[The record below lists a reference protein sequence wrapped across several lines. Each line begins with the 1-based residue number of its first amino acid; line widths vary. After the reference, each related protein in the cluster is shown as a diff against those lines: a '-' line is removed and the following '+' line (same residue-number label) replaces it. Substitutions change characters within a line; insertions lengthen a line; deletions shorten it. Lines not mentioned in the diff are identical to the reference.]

1 MDSPKNSAQRPP
13 PTDVTDSGADAT
25 VDQAMTSLDAIV
37 ESMGGRSRPGQHEMT
52 RAVMDAF
59 SSGTHV
65 VVQAGTGTGKSLAY
79 LVPAAQIARDQGP
92 VVVATATLAL
102 QRQLIER
109 ELPRLADSGIDVS
122 WAVLKGRQNYL
133 CRQRI
138 GEAAGQESLLMYD
151 DAGPKARGT
160 LEEQAAMV
168 HDWASHTD
176 SGDRDDLDAEL
187 DSRVWRSVSVSSAEC
202 VGESRC
208 PYGEEC
214 FSALARAKAMEAD
227 IVVTNHAMLA
237 IDAIEGIPVLPER
250 SALIVDEAHELV
262 DRITS
267 AVTGELSVGV
277 LERLVNDAAR
287 VSDDQGSLAD
297 AVDDF
302 AIALAE
308 IVDSSP
314 QSMSRVTEWSP
325 AMVLALTRLRDATR
339 AIISALSS
347 DLAASKDDEA
357 IDAAA
362 LQRVRASVEEV
373 FAVCGRLIALSG
385 ADVAWWSSEGPR
397 GSVVR
402 IAPLSVG
409 DALAESLFP
418 QQPVALTSATI
429 KAGGSFEPVLAS
441 LGLPPDTRC
450 LDVGAGFD
458 YARQGILYVARHVP
472 PPDRDGAS
480 MEALDELASLVEA
493 AGGRT
498 LALFS
503 SWNGVERAAD
513 YLRVRL
519 GPVLDSGEVGPV
531 LLQRRGESVAPLV
544 QRFAQEPASVLV
556 GTVALWQGIDIP
568 GDSLVLVTID
578 RIPFPRPD
586 DPVLSAR
593 QAAVD
598 AAGRSGFREVALAK
612 AALLL
617 AQGAGRLIRSESDRG
632 VVAVLDSRMATSG
645 YGQALRASVP
655 PLWFTT
661 DGTVVK
667 QALTRLNEDSTVT

>member
-1 MDSPKNSAQRPP
+1 
-13 PTDVTDSGADAT
+13 VTDSDPEGRGRDPEPVSDVNA
-25 VDQAMTSLDAIV
+25 SLDTIV
-37 ESMGGRSRPGQHEMT
+37 ESMGGRSRPGQHEMAD
-52 RAVMDAF
+52 AVMDSFA
-59 SSGTHV
+59 SGTHV

-79 LVPAAQIARDQGP
+79 LVPAARMARDHGP

-109 ELPRLADSGIDVS
+109 ELPRLVNSGMDVS

-138 GEAAGQESLLMYD
+138 GEAAGQESLLYVD
-151 DAGPKARGT
+151 DPGPRARGT
-160 LEEQAAMV
+160 LEEQAVMV
-168 HDWASHTD
+168 HEWATHTQT
-176 SGDRDDLDAEL
+176 GDRDDLDAEI

-208 PYGEEC
+208 PFGEEC
-214 FSALARAKAMEAD
+214 FSALARARAMEAD

-277 LERLVNDAAR
+277 LERLVTDAAR
-287 VSDDQGSLAD
+287 VTDDQGSLAD

-302 AIALAE
+302 AIALE
-308 IVDSSP
+308 ELVESSS
-314 QSMSRVTEWSP
+314 QSMARVTQWSS
-325 AMVLALTRLRDATR
+325 AMVLSLTRLRDATR
-339 AIISALSS
+339 AIVSALSA
-347 DLAASKDDEA
+347 DVAASRDDDA
-357 IDAAA
+357 AAAA

-385 ADVAWWSSEGPR
+385 SDVAWWSAEGQR

-458 YARQGILYVARHVP
+458 YTRQGILYVARHVP
-472 PPDRDGAS
+472 PPDREGAS
-480 MEALDELASLVEA
+480 MEALDELATLVEA

-503 SWNGVERAAD
+503 SWNGVDRAAD

-519 GPVLDSGEVGPV
+519 GPVLESGDVGPV
-531 LLQRRGESVAPLV
+531 LVQRRGESVAPLV
-544 QRFAQEPASVLV
+544 QRFAQEPSSVLV

-598 AAGRSGFREVALAK
+598 AAGRSGFREVALAR

-617 AQGAGRLIRSESDRG
+617 AQGAGRLIRSETDRG

-667 QALTRLNEDSTVT
+667 EALTRLNQLAPEFPVRGD